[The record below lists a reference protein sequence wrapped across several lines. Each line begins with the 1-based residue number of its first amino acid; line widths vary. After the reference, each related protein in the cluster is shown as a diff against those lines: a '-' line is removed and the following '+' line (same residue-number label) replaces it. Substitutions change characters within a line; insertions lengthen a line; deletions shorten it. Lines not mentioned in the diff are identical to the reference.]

1 MKATEFRVGNK
12 VNTPDGVKEVF
23 LITMQAGILGLV
35 CAENSM
41 SSVTNFY
48 PLVDCYYLSFTEDWM
63 LKNTEFELYET
74 VTYQHV
80 GTGTKTKCRKYAI
93 PDPDAEFDN
102 YEFSI
107 MFVVDP
113 DTDEFRNV
121 QFHCY
126 GHDISGGNIQQDS
139 VHRLQNT
146 YHTVTGEELTIK
158 ESATEP

>member
-1 MKATEFRVGNK
+1 MKATELRIGNLVLINGEVCPVGYSAICEVAQK
-12 VNTPDGVKEVF
+12 EKGVVISAFHTK
-23 LITMQAGILGLV
+23 LD
-35 CAENSM
+35 
-41 SSVTNFY
+41 SVKFEPI
-48 PLVDCYYLSFTEDWM
+48 PLTEKWV
-63 LKNTEFELYET
+63 LENTEFRLYET
-74 VTYQHV
+74 ITYEHV
-80 GTGTKTKCRKYAI
+80 GTGTRTKCRKYAM

-126 GHDISGGNIQQDS
+126 GHDISGGNIQKDS

-146 YHTVTGEELTIK
+146 YHTVTGEELTI
-158 ESATEP
+158 ESKPNTVK